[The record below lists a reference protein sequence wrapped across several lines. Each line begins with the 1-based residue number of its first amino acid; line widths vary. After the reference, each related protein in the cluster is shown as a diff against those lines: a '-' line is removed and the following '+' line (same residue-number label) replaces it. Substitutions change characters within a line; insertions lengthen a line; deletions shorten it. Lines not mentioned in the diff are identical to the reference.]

1 MKNVP
6 DYLKTQKMCDDVVPK
21 FSYSLQF
28 VSDWFFTEEQ
38 IDVWYYDDQYCDDD
52 VLIEWYNDYQRRKAQ
67 ETSIKDELTPIAWHP
82 DRVKDWCMLEDE
94 KRPWK

>member
-52 VLIEWYNDYQRRKAQ
+52 VLIE
-67 ETSIKDELTPIAWHP
+67 
-82 DRVKDWCMLEDE
+82 
-94 KRPWK
+94 